1 METKTIA
8 TDSQWHYNLGCEEER
23 EANLEAIDRM
33 RDTGKYDKATL
44 EELERRIQ
52 NGN

>member
-1 METKTIA
+1 METETIA
-8 TDSQWHYNLGCEEER
+8 TDFRWHYNLGCEEER
-23 EANLEAIDRM
+23 EANLEAIDLM

-52 NGN
+52 NGS